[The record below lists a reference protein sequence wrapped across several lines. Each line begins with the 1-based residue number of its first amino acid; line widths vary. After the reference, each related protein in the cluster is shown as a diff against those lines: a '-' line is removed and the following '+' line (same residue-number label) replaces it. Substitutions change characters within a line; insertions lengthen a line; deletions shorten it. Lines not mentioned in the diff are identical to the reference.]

1 MISMQ
6 KDRVRQRRFE
16 RRSTP
21 WKGAIL
27 TTRRLAQVKMNHVK
41 FLMIA
46 RILYIICHVVT
57 TS

>member
-1 MISMQ
+1 MQ

-27 TTRRLAQVKMNHVK
+27 TTRRLAHEVEVKTLYSYNHW
-41 FLMIA
+41 
-46 RILYIICHVVT
+46 H
-57 TS
+57 